1 MKRFICT
8 ALVLALLGAFPPSPA
23 KAEASEVVSQA
34 VEVVTTGET
43 DSGDTDATFTRLE
56 QAPAEA
62 PEAPAAE
69 APALEAA
76 SVPEVEP
83 VPYARVQPDGAALY
97 AGAERAQALGIVAGG
112 SVVLA
117 LGGEAMTKVA
127 LYAQGGVIVGYMD
140 AGALAPLTEAER
152 AAYLDT
158 AASGEAVALYEDD
171 LNRPLTPVAFT
182 ETAPAEETPV
192 EAQPDPAPAEEPPV
206 EVQPEAAPAEE
217 ASVEAQPEAAPAE
230 EAPVEAQ
237 PDPAPA
243 EETPV
248 EVQPEAA
255 PAEEA
260 PVEVQPEAAPAEETP
275 VEVQPEAVP
284 AEEAPVEVQP
294 EAAPAGENP
303 VEVQPEADA
312 AVLAPVEQTES
323 IPEAPAAS
331 VPETQSAEALVV
343 AAPAAGIRLSA
354 ENLTIGHKE
363 VYTGLT
369 AIAVPEGS
377 TLPAVSWRSDNTK
390 YVKVDA
396 ATGAITGVKKGSAT
410 VYATMAEGV
419 EAACL
424 VTVDRAPKKLAVT
437 PAKLTLGSGGM
448 TAQLTWSL
456 PKGGTT
462 HSVTYSSNKPSVA
475 TVDANGLITS
485 VNPGTATVTVK
496 AYNGK
501 SAKCKIKVVPAPAS
515 VAFPLATL
523 SVATGQ
529 KVSIG
534 AKALASNGK
543 ALESAVTYV
552 IDPGSA
558 DSGCVA
564 LDPTTGELTGVHK
577 GQAIITATTY
587 NGISASCPVVV
598 AVGPAAIKLSEDA
611 ITLGVKENHPTL
623 RVELT
628 PPAGEAE
635 CASAVTWSVS
645 NKKLVKVDDVT
656 GAITGLKKGSCTITA
671 TTTNG
676 LTASCS
682 VTVVK
687 APSKLSLEPA
697 NGTLEVGQ
705 TGQYRVKYSKKAGGG
720 VIFATSDPAIATID
734 DDGVVTAISPGTVA
748 VAVQSYNGK
757 KAIAKLVVTKAAVS
771 LPTDDDADVD
781 STTDTYDESMT
792 NAQKLEYVIYV
803 AQTQKGK
810 PYKYGGGY
818 SKDPN
823 PSGFDCSGLV
833 YWSFLHIGVKV
844 EASAYRQGYDDS
856 LPKIT
861 KAAELKRGD
870 IVCFN
875 TNEND
880 KDESDHTGIYLG
892 NGKFIHASSS
902 AKKVVESTLASGY
915 YSRTFSW
922 GRRVLP

>member
-1 MKRFICT
+1 MKRIIST
-8 ALVLALLGAFPPSPA
+8 ALVLALLGALWPA
-23 KAEASEVVSQA
+23 PVMAEAPEVVSQA
-34 VEVVTTGET
+34 VEAVTAEAA
-43 DSGDTDATFTRLE
+43 DPGDADASFAPLE

-69 APALEAA
+69 ASAPEAA
-76 SVPEVEP
+76 PEAEP
-83 VPYARVQPDGAALY
+83 VPYARVQSDGAALY
-97 AGAERAQALGIVAGG
+97 ADAEGAQALGTVAGG
-112 SVVLA
+112 GVVLA
-117 LGGEAMTKVA
+117 LGGEALTRVA
-127 LYAQGGVIVGYMD
+127 LYTQGSVIVGYMD

-152 AAYLDT
+152 AAYLDA

-182 ETAPAEETPV
+182 EAASAAEDAPRSDDIATPSSEDEASADPAAEETPAETQPAPV
-192 EAQPDPAPAEEPPV
+192 EEASSAASEGSLSEGAGSPSGESEGLALSEQAPAETQPEPAEQAPAETQPEPAEQAPAEAQPE
-206 EVQPEAAPAEE
+206 PAEE
-217 ASVEAQPEAAPAE
+217 ASAETQPE
-230 EAPVEAQ
+230 
-237 PDPAPA
+237 PAPA
-243 EETPV
+243 EA
-248 EVQPEAA
+248 QS
-255 PAEEA
+255 
-260 PVEVQPEAAPAEETP
+260 
-275 VEVQPEAVP
+275 
-284 AEEAPVEVQP
+284 
-294 EAAPAGENP
+294 
-303 VEVQPEADA
+303 EADI
-312 AVLAPVEQTES
+312 AVLAPAEQAEP

-331 VPETQSAEALVV
+331 VPETQAAEAPAV
-343 AAPAAGIRLSA
+343 AAPATGIRLSA
-354 ENLTIGHKE
+354 ESLTVGHKE

-377 TLPAVSWRSDNTK
+377 ALPAVSWRSDNTK
-390 YVKVDA
+390 YVQVDA
-396 ATGAITGVKKGSAT
+396 ATGAITGVKKGSAI
-410 VYATMAEGV
+410 VYAKIEGGA

-424 VTVDRAPKKLAVT
+424 VTVDKGPKKLAVT
-437 PAKLTLGSGGM
+437 PSKLTLGSGGM

-456 PKGGTT
+456 PRGGTA
-462 HSVTYSSNKPSVA
+462 HSVTYTSNKPSVA
-475 TVDANGLITS
+475 TVDANGLVTS

-501 SAKCKIKVVPAPAS
+501 SAKCKVKVVPAPAS

-534 AKALASNGK
+534 ARALASDGK

-552 IDPGSA
+552 VDPGSA

-577 GQAIITATTY
+577 GQAIITATAY
-587 NGISASCPVVV
+587 NGVSASCPVVV

-611 ITLGVKENHPTL
+611 ITIGVKENYPAL

-645 NKKLVKVDDVT
+645 NKKFARVDETT
-656 GAITGLKKGSCTITA
+656 GAITGLKRGSCTVTA
-671 TTTNG
+671 TTANG

-682 VTVVK
+682 VTVVR
-687 APSKLSLEPA
+687 APGKLSLEPA

-705 TGQYRVKYSKKAGGG
+705 TGQYKVKYSKKAGGG
-720 VIFATSDPAIATID
+720 VVFATSDPSIATID
-734 DDGVVTAISPGTVA
+734 DDGVVTALSPGTVA
-748 VAVQSYNGK
+748 IAVQSYNGK
-757 KAIAKLVVTKAAVS
+757 KAVAKLVVTKAAVS
-771 LPTDDDADVD
+771 LPTDDDANVD
-781 STTDTYDESMT
+781 STTDTYDESMS

-803 AQTQKGK
+803 AQTQMGK

-861 KAAELKRGD
+861 EAADLKRGD